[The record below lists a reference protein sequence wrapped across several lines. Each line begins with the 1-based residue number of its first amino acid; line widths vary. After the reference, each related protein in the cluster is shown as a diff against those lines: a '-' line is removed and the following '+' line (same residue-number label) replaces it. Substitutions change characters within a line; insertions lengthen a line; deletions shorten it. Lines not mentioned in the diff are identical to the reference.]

1 MSQYSKKVFSKLAVI
16 LLIISMLIPQAGYAL
31 ADQSGMMI
39 EDLASA
45 YEVDM
50 QIPLA
55 ADSHDVEIS
64 IPVTGKTQDELTQ
77 LIDEGSISLSLTRNE
92 QRPYVDKELYPNQSQ
107 GGPLD
112 QWQTQN
118 KSGDNSM
125 FTDMRR
131 GLMKVRYV

>member
-31 ADQSGMMI
+31 ADQSGTMI

-64 IPVTGKTQDELTQ
+64 IPVTGKTQDELAQ

-92 QRPYVDKELYPNQSQ
+92 QRPYYL
-107 GGPLD
+107 PLD
-112 QWQTQN
+112 W
-118 KSGDNSM
+118 
-125 FTDMRR
+125 
-131 GLMKVRYV
+131 

>member
-1 MSQYSKKVFSKLAVI
+1 M
-16 LLIISMLIPQAGYAL
+16 

-112 QWQTQN
+112 QWRLKTRAATTVCLQI
-118 KSGDNSM
+118 S
-125 FTDMRR
+125 DMRR